1 MTYRVLGLKN
11 QYCQNVKTVL
21 PKAIYIFNAIPIKS
35 NGIFHRTRT
44 KNFKICME
52 TQKTPQTAKIVLRK
66 NRAGGL
72 QTILQNYSHQNSVIF
87 SPNTQRSME
96 QDRVPRNKPIH

>member
-1 MTYRVLGLKN
+1 MQSLSNQMAFFTELEQKILKF
-11 QYCQNVKTVL
+11 VWKHKRL
-21 PKAIYIFNAIPIKS
+21 
-35 NGIFHRTRT
+35 
-44 KNFKICME
+44 
-52 TQKTPQTAKIVLRK
+52 QTAKIVLRK